1 MNIAVFLNL
10 LPYILM
16 ALLLWPVAHIPLGA
30 PFFLA
35 GKEKRETGL
44 WVLAGSLAVG
54 QTLISATT
62 YLLYICGLRF
72 PMLVF
77 LVAGISLPIWIWG
90 AYLLI
95 KNPPRLSEPKALLW
109 GLAFTAALLLPLT
122 ILGVVWDDDYQF
134 SKIASILNGDHP
146 YFVPGGTRGFLG
158 AYHFGV
164 DFLASF
170 WVKLALPWRPWA
182 ALNVICFWSAISAYA
197 LFHKFAKSALSEP
210 WASLMPFLAF
220 WLGVWYSVY
229 GFWDM
234 IAHQQS
240 LAALYLNFY
249 NTSFFGY
256 FFQPPMSFGLPL
268 LLAALCLAEERRFW
282 RAGILAGP
290 LLFANQALFVFWAGY
305 SALAGLIR
313 ERGYL
318 RFLIIGIVLAIPF
331 LPHLTARG
339 FSNTTEFRF
348 GLPILWLMRAWEPY
362 PATFPLAYILFFFP
376 LLPFYV
382 HGVWVSLR
390 NKGVRRSLLP
400 LVLITAT
407 SFVAPH
413 FIRYV
418 HTEDFFKFF
427 MLWGVFGM
435 PLVLLSVSELWKR
448 RVWRWAIVLSLA
460 PGLVSYTLGL
470 GFFSVRTRQIIGWE
484 KLRADIAAVNDA
496 LRGQGGVL
504 IVSPPGVL
512 GHGIESYGTIS
523 AQSAPCVYEGK
534 KALFIRR
541 ILAGAGIPHYPS
553 QIYGKAIMDYEPLN
567 RTWASLEEIPDSLL
581 LAMNVRYLAL
591 PPDLPRPARAE
602 EPALIGK
609 NIAIYPI
616 IRD

>member
-72 PMLVF
+72 PALVF
-77 LVAGISLPIWIWG
+77 PVALISLPIWIWG
-90 AYLLI
+90 AYLWI

-122 ILGVVWDDDYQF
+122 ILGVVWDDVYHF

-146 YFVPGGTRGFLG
+146 YFVPGGTRGFLR

-210 WASLMPFLAF
+210 WASLMPFLGF
-220 WLGVWYSVY
+220 WLGAWYSVY

-240 LAALYLNFY
+240 LAALDLNLY

-282 RAGILAGP
+282 RAGAVAGP
-290 LLFANQALFVFWAGY
+290 LLLANQALFVFWAGY

-448 RVWRWAIVLSLA
+448 RAWRWAIVLSLP

-512 GHGIESYGTIS
+512 GHGIESYGTVS

-534 KALFIRR
+534 KVLFIRR

-553 QIYGKAIMDYEPLN
+553 QIYGKAVLDYEPLN

-581 LAMNVRYLAL
+581 SAMNVRYLAL
-591 PPDLPRPARAE
+591 PPDLPRPARAG
-602 EPALIGK
+602 EPVLVGK

>member
-1 MNIAVFLNL
+1 VNIAVFLNL
-10 LPYILM
+10 LPHILM

-30 PFFLA
+30 PIFLA
-35 GKEKRETGL
+35 GKEKQGTGL

-54 QTLISATT
+54 QAFISAIT

-72 PMLVF
+72 PALGFV
-77 LVAGISLPIWIWG
+77 VIGITIPFWAWG
-90 AYLLI
+90 LFLLI
-95 KNPPRLSEPKALLW
+95 KNPPRLRETRWPIL
-109 GLAFTAALLLPLT
+109 GLIFTGLLLLAYV
-122 ILGVVWDDDYQF
+122 IMGVMWDEGYHF

-146 YFVPGGTRGFLG
+146 YFVPGGTRGFLR

-170 WVKLALPWRPWA
+170 WVKLALPWRPWV

-210 WASLMPFLAF
+210 WASLMPLMAF
-220 WLGVWYSVY
+220 WLGAWYSVY

-282 RAGILAGP
+282 RAGAVAGP
-290 LLFANQALFVFWAGY
+290 LLLANQALFVFWAGY

-339 FSNTTEFRF
+339 FSNPTEFRF

-382 HGVWVSLR
+382 HGAWVSLR

-448 RVWRWAIVLSLA
+448 RAWRWAIVLSLA
-460 PGLVSYTLGL
+460 PGILSYAL
-470 GFFSVRTRQIIGWE
+470 GFTSNSLQTRRLMGWE
-484 KLRADIAAVNDA
+484 NLRPDIIVVNET
-496 LRGQGGVL
+496 LKGKGGVL
-504 IVSPPGVL
+504 IVAGSKGPGM
-512 GHGIESYGTIS
+512 GIERYASTSGEGTI
-523 AQSAPCVYEGK
+523 PPRDKRMEYI
-534 KALFIRR
+534 LR
-541 ILAGAGIPHYPS
+541 ILASAGIPHYPG
-553 QIYGKAIMDYEPLN
+553 QIYGRAIMDYEPLN

-581 LAMNVRYLAL
+581 SALNVRYLAL
-591 PPDLPRPARAE
+591 PPDLPRPARAG
-602 EPALIGK
+602 EPVLIGK